1 MKEKGQ
7 LETDEE
13 PRVWTEGFQEGL
25 DPTPTSRLHTP
36 RKLNRRARPPDCS
49 IELSYSHHCSSH
61 THGIR

>member
-25 DPTPTSRLHTP
+25 DLHPPP

-61 THGIR
+61 MHGIR